1 MTRSFPGRADVV
13 EIVDDQTCPKTALLN
28 AHSMD
33 KHPLKIIERTT
44 NCHRQDPAMI
54 WECCLAKEDYLAFS
68 YNRKT
73 PITPSF
79 VSQGRFQHLHP
90 TTVMKAQT

>member
-1 MTRSFPGRADVV
+1 MTRSLPGKANVV
-13 EIVDDQTCPKTALLN
+13 EIVDDQTCPKTAPLN

-33 KHPLKIIERTT
+33 KHPLKIIERTI

-54 WECCLAKEDYLAFS
+54 WECCSAKEDYLAFT

-73 PITPSF
+73 LITPSF
-79 VSQGRFQHLHP
+79 VSQRCFPHLPP